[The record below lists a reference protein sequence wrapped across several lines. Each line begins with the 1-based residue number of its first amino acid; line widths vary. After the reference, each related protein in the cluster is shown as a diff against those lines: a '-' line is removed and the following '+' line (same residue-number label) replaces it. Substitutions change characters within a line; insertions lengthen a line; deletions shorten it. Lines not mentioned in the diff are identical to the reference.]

1 MSFWRFRN
9 KSSKAVDISNPI
21 PESCH
26 RNVHMEVDDDGNILG
41 VPDEWKVLMKDVYT
55 FNDLEPSNDNLVSV
69 SNIVQTSLKRKKT
82 INEGKVLKLIDIE
95 ENNLE
100 PFTMRE
106 IPGPRVDRNMRKKEI
121 MKELGRLSKQS
132 SPWIKDGGEYERV
145 M

>member
-1 MSFWRFRN
+1 
-9 KSSKAVDISNPI
+9 
-21 PESCH
+21 
-26 RNVHMEVDDDGNILG
+26 MEVDDDGNILG

-145 M
+145 MGILR